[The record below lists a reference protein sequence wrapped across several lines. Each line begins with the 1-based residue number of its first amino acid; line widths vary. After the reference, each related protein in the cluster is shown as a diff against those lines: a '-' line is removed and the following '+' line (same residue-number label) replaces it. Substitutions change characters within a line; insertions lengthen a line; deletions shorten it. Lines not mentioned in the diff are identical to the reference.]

1 MKVNDLKNTI
11 KKWYKDKYNLDRHIT
26 KVKDGIYI
34 HTNMSYGKH
43 SFKLFMSLDDFME
56 YPALSYNYLENADD
70 DIIHIIEGDL
80 V

>member
-1 MKVNDLKNTI
+1 MLKRLI
-11 KKWYKDKYNLDRHIT
+11 KYLK
-26 KVKDGIYI
+26 
-34 HTNMSYGKH
+34 

-80 V
+80 VWLNY